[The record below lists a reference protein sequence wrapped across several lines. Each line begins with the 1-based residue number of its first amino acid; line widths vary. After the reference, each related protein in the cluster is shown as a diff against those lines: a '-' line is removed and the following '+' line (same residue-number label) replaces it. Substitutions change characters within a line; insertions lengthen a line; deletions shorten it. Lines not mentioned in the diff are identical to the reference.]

1 MKQALLLL
9 LAVTTL
15 AAHSQKTSLTTV
27 NTVKPKAGQKMAFE
41 AAYKTHVAKF
51 HKDTQ
56 KLNVY
61 EILSGEYIGYYHLVN
76 AESSFADLDKE
87 RPDATAHSLDLDKTF
102 FPLLQ
107 ENRNG
112 TYRFMDSLS
121 IHPDIDADK
130 AIVNVRYIKLS
141 LEADYRKES
150 ARGVKVINNLTGKFW
165 ENLHVSVFEQLWDGS
180 DPVVV
185 NIRNLKDGFQ
195 SLETDFYGST
205 GTSFRD
211 EYVKQFGT
219 AEWDKRVKLME
230 DAVVKNET
238 YIMKLRKD
246 LSSQ

>member
-15 AAHSQKTSLTTV
+15 AAYSQKTSLTTV

-51 HKDTQ
+51 HKDDQ

-76 AESSFADLDKE
+76 AASSFEGLDKE
-87 RPDATAHSLDLDKTF
+87 RPDATAHSLDLDKSF
-102 FPLLQ
+102 FPLLE

-112 TYRFMDSLS
+112 TYRYMDSLS
-121 IHPDIDADK
+121 IHPEIVADK

-150 ARGVKVINNLTGKFW
+150 ARSVKVINNLTGKFW
-165 ENLHVSVFEQLWDGS
+165 QNLGVSVFEQIWDGS

-185 NIRNLKDGFQ
+185 SIRNLKDGFQ

-205 GTSFRD
+205 GTSFKD

-219 AEWDKRVKLME
+219 ADWDKRVKLLE

>member
-1 MKQALLLL
+1 MKQVFLLL
-9 LAVTTL
+9 LAVTTM
-15 AAHSQKTSLTTV
+15 AAYSQKTSLTTV

-41 AAYKTHVAKF
+41 AAYKIHVAKF
-51 HKDTQ
+51 HKDDQ

-61 EILSGEYIGYYHLVN
+61 EILSGHYIGYYHLVN
-76 AESSFADLDKE
+76 SASSFAGLDKE
-87 RPDATAHSLDLDKTF
+87 RPDATAHSLDLDKNF

-107 ENRNG
+107 ENMNG
-112 TYRFMDSLS
+112 TYRYMDSLS
-121 IHPDIDADK
+121 IHPDIVADK

-150 ARGVKVINNLTGKFW
+150 ARSVKVINNLTGKFW
-165 ENLHVSVFEQLWDGS
+165 QNLGVSVFEQIWDGS

-185 NIRNLKDGFQ
+185 SIRNLKDGFQ

-205 GTSFRD
+205 GTSFKD

-219 AEWDKRVKLME
+219 ADWDKRVKLLE

>member
-1 MKQALLLL
+1 MKQALFLLL
-9 LAVTTL
+9 LAATNL
-15 AAHSQKTSLTTV
+15 AAYSQTSLTTV

-51 HKDTQ
+51 HKNDE

-61 EILSGEYIGYYHLVN
+61 EILSGEYIGYYHLAN
-76 AESSFADLDKE
+76 AASNFAGLDKE
-87 RPDATAHSLDLDKTF
+87 RPDATEHSLDLDKSF

-112 TYRFMDSLS
+112 TFRYMDSLS
-121 IHPDIDADK
+121 IHPEIVADK
-130 AIVNVRYIKLS
+130 AIVNVRHIKPS
-141 LEADYRKES
+141 LEADYRTES
-150 ARGVKVINNLTGKFW
+150 ARSVKVINKLTGKFW
-165 ENLHVSVFEQLWDGS
+165 EHLGVGVFEQLWDGS

-195 SLETDFYGST
+195 SLETDFYGAT
-205 GTSFRD
+205 GTAFKD

-219 AEWDKRVKLME
+219 ADWDKRIKLLD
-230 DAVVKNET
+230 DAVVKTET

>member
-15 AAHSQKTSLTTV
+15 AAHSQKTSLTIV

-211 EYVKQFGT
+211 EYIKQFGT
-219 AEWDKRVKLME
+219 ADWDKRVKLLE

>member
-9 LAVTTL
+9 LAATTL
-15 AAHSQKTSLTTV
+15 AAYSQKTSLTTV

-51 HKDTQ
+51 HKDDQ

-76 AESSFADLDKE
+76 TASDFAGLDKE
-87 RPDATAHSLDLDKTF
+87 RPDATTHSLDLDKSF

-107 ENRNG
+107 ENMNG
-112 TYRFMDSLS
+112 TFRYMDSLS
-121 IHPDIDADK
+121 IHPEIVADK
-130 AIVNVRYIKLS
+130 AIVNVRHIKPS

-150 ARGVKVINNLTGKFW
+150 ARGVKVINKLTGKFW
-165 ENLHVSVFEQLWDGS
+165 ENLGVGVFEQLWDGS

-205 GTSFRD
+205 GTSFKD

-219 AEWDKRVKLME
+219 SDWDKRVKLLE

>member
-9 LAVTTL
+9 LAATTL
-15 AAHSQKTSLTTV
+15 AAYSQKTSLTTV

-41 AAYKTHVAKF
+41 AAYKTHVGKF
-51 HKDTQ
+51 HKDDQ

-76 AESSFADLDKE
+76 TASDFAGLDKE
-87 RPDATAHSLDLDKTF
+87 RADAPAHSLDLDKSF

-107 ENRNG
+107 ENMNG
-112 TYRFMDSLS
+112 IYRYMDSLS
-121 IHPDIDADK
+121 IHPEIVADK
-130 AIVNVRYIKLS
+130 ALVNVRHIKPS

-150 ARGVKVINNLTGKFW
+150 ARSVKVINKLTGKFW
-165 ENLHVSVFEQLWDGS
+165 ENLGVSVFEQIWDGS

-185 NIRNLKDGFQ
+185 SIRGLKDGFQ

-219 AEWDKRVKLME
+219 ADWDKRLKLLE
-230 DAVVKNET
+230 DAVVKNEQ